1 MWVLYISELI
11 QAKQKRFTSWRKKR
25 LTKIVI
31 RMNKYVNKGYNTIYM
46 TGESSNLDFDTFD
59 IVAWK
64 MVSSL
69 VSHPQ
74 FRLSVQYQTVQTPV
88 NSKVSSW
95 ERRLIWSRGTRK
107 HCKLRA
113 GSRRARVSCQ
123 YQVWQRATQ
132 RQLFTALLKNTR
144 ILRFKSQ
151 LTFEFFAAV
160 NHLSG
165 PLRKQ
170 NFSLTDSKGHGLW
183 LVDFDPFFVF

>member
-1 MWVLYISELI
+1 
-11 QAKQKRFTSWRKKR
+11 
-25 LTKIVI
+25 
-31 RMNKYVNKGYNTIYM
+31 
-46 TGESSNLDFDTFD
+46 
-59 IVAWK
+59 

-69 VSHPQ
+69 VSHPP
-74 FRLSVQYQTVQTPV
+74 FRLSAQYQTVQTRV
-88 NSKVSSW
+88 NSRYNSKVSSW

-107 HCKLRA
+107 HCKLCA
-113 GSRRARVSCQ
+113 GSRRARFSCQ

-132 RQLFTALLKNTR
+132 RQLLTALFKNTR

-170 NFSLTDSKGHGLW
+170 NFSLTGSKGHGLW
-183 LVDFDPFFVF
+183 LVDFDSFFVFQGLLLAIVKIWLKAVKNSILKAAFWILEFAYFWKVQ